1 MSRVPKSS
9 PRRQKKA
16 ADEVAGEAA
25 DARSEGAD
33 EAAKCA
39 PAPDEGRAEKKKKG
53 EGAFVR

>member
-1 MSRVPKSS
+1 MSQIPKSS

-16 ADEVAGEAA
+16 AGEAA

-39 PAPDEGRAEKKKKG
+39 PAADEVPAEKKKK
-53 EGAFVR
+53 EEEAFVR